1 MNEELL
7 KKIDNL
13 VEKEV
18 VEEAKKY
25 PSQYEAEALLNW
37 TEAMGK
43 ISMDFGGAP
52 VAKAAFDKAEK
63 ARTAVWDKIF
73 GDKSPWKLVMK
84 GSKGKRQVVWD
95 NYKAD
100 QLGL

>member
-25 PSQYEAEALLNW
+25 PSQYEAEALANW
-37 TEAMGK
+37 TNAMNS

-52 VAKAAFDKAEK
+52 MASKAYDKANK
-63 ARTAVWDKIF
+63 ARLEVWDKIF
-73 GDKSPWKLVMK
+73 GNNSPWKVVMK
-84 GSKGKRQVVWD
+84 KNKLTVAWD
-95 NYKAD
+95 NFKAD